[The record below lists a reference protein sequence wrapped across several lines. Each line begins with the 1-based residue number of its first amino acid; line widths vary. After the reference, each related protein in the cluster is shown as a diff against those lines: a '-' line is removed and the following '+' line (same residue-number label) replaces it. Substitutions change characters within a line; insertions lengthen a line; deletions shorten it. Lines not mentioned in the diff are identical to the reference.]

1 MTYITE
7 TFEADF
13 EKEEVKNPFELIGE
27 TLMELME
34 RVETLE
40 DELKKLAEMKKNL

>member
-1 MTYITE
+1 MTDITE

-13 EKEEVKNPFELIGE
+13 DKHEIKNPFELIGE

-34 RVETLE
+34 RVETLA
-40 DELKKLAEMKKNL
+40 DELKKLAEMKKKL